1 MTEKEERKNTKKIF
15 SDLSNVNELLL
26 KWVGIKLLM
35 VCWRTFYAFLDGFSL
50 LCHWNVM
57 HFFFP
62 WGCLYQAL
70 HLQDKGGPGGHD
82 PHLFRNCTLLGMLFL
97 EIFFF
102 LSFSMTSKSLLA
114 PALPESLQGTCLWES
129 RPDSKQDW
137 IMEKKR

>member
-102 LSFSMTSKSLLA
+102 CHSPWHLKVCWPRHSQNLFRALVYESPDQIASKT
-114 PALPESLQGTCLWES
+114 G
-129 RPDSKQDW
+129 
-137 IMEKKR
+137 